1 MEPSKSAET
10 ATTSELIVLAR
21 AGEPGAL
28 DALCQRYLPRL
39 RRWARGRLP
48 PGSRSLL
55 DTDDLVQETLL
66 QIVRRVQGDTD
77 TPLGSVPQGYLRQ
90 AILNRVR
97 DQIRAAKR
105 RPVADGVPDEL
116 ASPRRSPLDEC
127 VGQEVAERYERAMLR
142 LSENERTAIHL
153 RIELDLPYAEVASAL
168 GSPSSDAARM
178 VVTRAVSHLAKEMGH
193 ET

>member
-1 MEPSKSAET
+1 M
-10 ATTSELIVLAR
+10 LAR

-28 DALCQRYLPRL
+28 DALCRRYLPRL

-48 PGSRSLL
+48 TGSRSLL
-55 DTDDLVQETLL
+55 DTDDLVQETLF
-66 QIVRRVQGDTD
+66 QIVRRVQGDAD
-77 TPLGSVPQGYLRQ
+77 APLGSAPQGYLRE

-97 DQIRAAKR
+97 DQIRAARR
-105 RPVADGVPDEL
+105 RPIADGQPDEL
-116 ASPRRSPLDEC
+116 VSPHRSPLDEC
-127 VGQEVAERYERAMLR
+127 VGHEVAERYERAMLR

-168 GSPSSDAARM
+168 ASPSVDAARM
-178 VVTRAVSHLAKEMGH
+178 VVTRAIARLAKEIGH